1 MKNKHKLTNHLMI
14 DCETLSLETN
24 AVIATIGAVVFRLD
38 GEVEIL
44 DSLYL
49 RLKLHDQVQMGR
61 HISADTFLWWLQQD
75 ELARRELYDPVLDIF
90 SSYNAL
96 VLLKNFCVERSIEK
110 FWANGNMIDC
120 AWMRSLFNDHNLIYP
135 VSFRDDLDFRT
146 AKVLTETKRPNYKFK
161 WPKSGVK
168 HNALDDAKNQAIC
181 LMHMFK
187 DVILK

>member
-1 MKNKHKLTNHLMI
+1 VKNKHKLTNHLMI
-14 DCETLSLETN
+14 DCETLSLESN
-24 AVIATIGAVVFRLD
+24 AVIATIGAVVFKLD

-44 DSLYL
+44 DSFYS
-49 RLKLHDQVQMGR
+49 RLTLNDQTMNGR
-61 HISADTFLWWLQQD
+61 HISANTFIWWLQQSD
-75 ELARRELYDPVLDIF
+75 EAKNEIYNPLLERLDA
-90 SSYNAL
+90 YHAL
-96 VLLKNFCVERSIEK
+96 VSLQDFCIEHSIETI
-110 FWANGNMIDC
+110 WANGNMADC
-120 AWMRSLFNDHNLIYP
+120 IWLRSIFKDFDLKYP
-135 VSFRDDLDFRT
+135 VTFRNDLDFRT